1 MDAATREAVCGAA
14 VRAAKAVDYQGAGT
28 IEFIADGSQGLRAD
42 RIWFME
48 MNTRLQVE
56 HPVTEEITGVDLVEW
71 QLRVASGEPIPLKQE
86 ELSINGWAM
95 EARLYA
101 EDPAKGFL
109 PSIGRL
115 EHCRLPDEARIET
128 GVFEGAEVSP
138 FYDPMIAKIVVHGG
152 DRDEAI
158 ELLREASEQVEVAPV
173 RTNAAFLAACLRS
186 DLFCSG
192 DVTTGF
198 IDQNIDSLVAPKRS
212 NTALAAALS
221 WRLEQFMEIDAA
233 RFDASAANPSALFG
247 FRLNASRVAARLD
260 FTRDGEAQFALA
272 EVKGRGADWRW
283 QVAVDGR
290 DIFERL
296 DDLPTT
302 YGADPVEP
310 FEGPIRVFDGG
321 ASETFE
327 FGGRVRGGSG
337 HAVGDGSILSPMPG
351 KVIAVDVAAGQA
363 VTKGQK
369 LLTLEAMKMEHSLV
383 APFDGVVAELNVS
396 EGAQVQVEA
405 LLVRVEA
412 AEA

>member
-1 MDAATREAVCGAA
+1 
-14 VRAAKAVDYQGAGT
+14 
-28 IEFIADGSQGLRAD
+28 
-42 RIWFME
+42 ME

-71 QLRVASGEPIPLKQE
+71 QLRVASGEPIPLQQE

-192 DVTTGF
+192 KVTTGF
-198 IDQNIDSLVAPKRS
+198 IDQNIESLVAPQRS
-212 NTALAAALS
+212 DAALAAALS
-221 WRLEQFMEIDAA
+221 WRLEQFMDIEAA
-233 RFDASAANPSALFG
+233 PFDASAPNPKALFG
-247 FRLNASRVAARLD
+247 FRLNASRAAARLV
-260 FTRDGEAQFALA
+260 FTRDGEPQFALA
-272 EVKGRGADWRW
+272 HVDGSGAEWNW
-283 QVAVDGR
+283 QVTVDDR
-290 DIFERL
+290 DVFEAI
-296 DDLPTT
+296 DHLPTA

-310 FEGPIRVFDGG
+310 FEGPIRVFAGG
-321 ASETFE
+321 TSEAFE
-327 FGGRVRGGSG
+327 FGGRVRGGGG
-337 HAVGDGSILSPMPG
+337 HAIGDGSILSPMPG

-383 APFDGVVAELNVS
+383 APFDGMVAELNAS

-405 LLVRVEA
+405 LLVRIEA
-412 AEA
+412 AE